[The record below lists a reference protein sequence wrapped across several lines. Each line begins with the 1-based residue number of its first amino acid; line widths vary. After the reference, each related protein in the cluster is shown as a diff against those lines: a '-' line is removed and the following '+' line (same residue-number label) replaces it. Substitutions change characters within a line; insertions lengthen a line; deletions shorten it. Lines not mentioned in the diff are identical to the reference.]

1 LVHFQDVGIGQ
12 QLVQQLIESCG
23 KLLSMSLTNGME
35 FREPLKTVKE
45 VVMMLSAFHVYT
57 S

>member
-1 LVHFQDVGIGQ
+1 
-12 QLVQQLIESCG
+12 
-23 KLLSMSLTNGME
+23 MSLTNGME